1 MYDIAIGSGKGGTGK
16 TFIATN
22 LAVVLEEIMAEQLN
36 YLDCDVEGAN
46 GHLFFDGK
54 EEKEEIFIK
63 SVREIDHD
71 KCILCGDCVDA
82 CQYNALARVGGE
94 ILYFNELCHTCGAC
108 ELVCQQEAIIEGDR
122 KIGDLIHKAGK
133 VDLYYGNLKTGESGM
148 SPRLIN
154 KVKEKAGQGI
164 NIYDAPPGTTCPV
177 VETFKGSDLAVLV
190 TDPTPFGLN
199 DLKLA
204 VKMTRKLGL
213 EPVVLINRATY
224 KDNKLREYCQQ
235 EDLKIIGEI
244 PDRRELA
251 EIYSAGKLAVTDN
264 QEYRELFTEIAWN
277 IISHLEPV
285 ETKELVVISG
295 KGGTGKTSIT
305 ASLAALAEN
314 TVVADCDVDAA
325 DLHLLLSPEIQSQ
338 GDFSGGNLA
347 EIDQDK
353 CTNCGRCYD
362 ACRFSA
368 IIKEDNH
375 YSIDP
380 LSCEGCGVCDLVC
393 QDGAVIL
400 NEAING
406 RWFTSRTRFGLMAHA
421 ELGIAEENSGKLVT
435 LVKDKAREMAKK
447 KNNWLNIIDGSPG
460 TGCPVTAS
468 LTGADYALL
477 VTEPSV
483 SGIHDLIRVIDLT
496 KFLEIPAGILIN
508 KADINLDK
516 SKEIEEL
523 AAREGIDFFGKLPYD
538 EDVVVAQ
545 TEALTVIEYRPDS
558 KVSKR
563 LKEVWKEINLILNNG

>member
-1 MYDIAIGSGKGGTGK
+1 MYEIAIGSGKGGTGK

-22 LAVVLEEIMAEQLN
+22 LAVIFQEIISEKIK

-46 GHLFFDGK
+46 GHLFFDGNRK
-54 EEKEEIFIK
+54 NEKIIIK
-63 SVREIDHD
+63 SVRGIDHD
-71 KCILCGDCVDA
+71 KCRLCGDCVEA
-82 CQYNALARVGGE
+82 CQYNALAKVGGE

-108 ELVCQQEAIIEGDR
+108 ELVCQQDAIIEGDR
-122 KIGDLIHKAGK
+122 EIGEVIIQFGKI
-133 VDLYYGNLKTGESGM
+133 DLYYGNLKTGESGM

-177 VETFKGSDLAVLV
+177 VETFKGSDLAILV

-204 VKMTRKLGL
+204 VKMTRKLKL

-224 KDNKLREYCQQ
+224 KDTKLKEYCQE

-251 EIYSAGKLAVTDN
+251 EIYSNGKLAVEKN
-264 QEYRELFTEIAWN
+264 QEYKEIFTEITYN
-277 IISHLEPV
+277 IINHLKPV
-285 ETKELVVISG
+285 ETKELVVVSG
-295 KGGTGKTSIT
+295 KGGTGKTSVT

-314 TVVADCDVDAA
+314 IVVADCDVDAA
-325 DLHLLLSPEIQSQ
+325 DLHLLLNPEIQSE

-347 EIDQDK
+347 QIDQSK
-353 CTNCGRCYD
+353 CIDCGFCYQ

-368 IIKEDNH
+368 IIKDGDH

-380 LSCEGCGVCDLVC
+380 LSCEGCGVCDIVC
-393 QDGAVIL
+393 QDDAIVL
-400 NEAING
+400 EEAING
-406 RWFTSRTRFGLMAHA
+406 RWFTSKTRFGLMAHA

-435 LVKDKAREMAKK
+435 LVKDKARVMAKK

-468 LTGADYALL
+468 LTGADYALI
-477 VTEPSV
+477 VTEPSA
-483 SGIHDLIRVIDLT
+483 SGIHDLIRVIDLI

-508 KADINLDK
+508 KADINHAK
-516 SKEIEEL
+516 SREIEKL
-523 AAREGIDFFGKLPYD
+523 AAKEGIDFFGKLPYD

-545 TEALTVIEYRPDS
+545 TEALTIIEYRPDS
-558 KVSKR
+558 QVSGV
-563 LKEVWKEINLILNNG
+563 LNEVWKEINNILRSD

>member
-22 LAVVLEEIMAEQLN
+22 LAVIFQEIIQEKIK

-46 GHLFFDGK
+46 GHLFFDGNRK
-54 EEKEEIFIK
+54 NEKIIIK
-63 SVREIDHD
+63 SVRGIDYD
-71 KCILCGDCVDA
+71 KCILCGDCVKA
-82 CQYNALARVGGE
+82 CQYNALAKVGGE

-108 ELVCQQEAIIEGDR
+108 GLVCQQEAIIEGDR
-122 KIGDLIHKAGK
+122 EIGEIINQTGKIDLF
-133 VDLYYGNLKTGESGM
+133 YGNLKTGESGM

-177 VETFKGSDLAVLV
+177 VETFKGSDLALLV

-213 EPVVLINRATY
+213 EPVVIVNRATY
-224 KDNKLREYCQQ
+224 KDTKLKEYCQK
-235 EDLKIIGEI
+235 EDLKIVGEI

-251 EIYSAGKLAVTDN
+251 EIYSNGELAVEKS
-264 QEYRELFTEIAWN
+264 QEYKEIFKNIANN
-277 IISHLEPV
+277 IINHLEPV
-285 ETKELVVISG
+285 ETKELVVVSG
-295 KGGTGKTSIT
+295 KGGTGKTSVT

-314 TVVADCDVDAA
+314 IVVADCDVDAA
-325 DLHLLLSPEIQSQ
+325 DLHLLLNPDIQSE
-338 GDFSGGNLA
+338 GAFSGGNLA
-347 EIDQDK
+347 EIDQTK
-353 CTNCGRCYD
+353 CTGCGLCYQ

-368 IIKEDNH
+368 IIKDGEH
-375 YSIDP
+375 YSVDP
-380 LSCEGCGVCDLVC
+380 LSCEGCGVCDIVC
-393 QDGAVIL
+393 QDGEVFLKEAV
-400 NEAING
+400 NG
-406 RWFTSRTRFGLMAHA
+406 RWFTSKTRFGLMAHA

-435 LVKDKAREMAKK
+435 LVKDKARELANK
-447 KNNWLNIIDGSPG
+447 KNNQINIIDGSPG

-468 LTGADYALL
+468 LTGADYALI

-483 SGIHDLIRVIDLT
+483 SGIHDLARVIDLI
-496 KFLEIPAGILIN
+496 KFLEIPAGILVN
-508 KADINLDK
+508 KADINYIK

-523 AAREGIDFFGKLPYD
+523 AVKEGIDFFGELPYD

-545 TEALTVIEYRPDS
+545 TEALTIIEYRPDS
-558 KVSKR
+558 QVSKV
-563 LKEVWKEINLILNNG
+563 LFEVWKKINNIIKSD